1 MSSKADVRK
10 LIRALPQLSA
20 HDRTESSRRICDLI
34 RGDAAWDA
42 ARVIA
47 FFAPQPS
54 EPDIELLWSE
64 VGPRAICYPRVHG
77 EGLRFFRVAGADS
90 LTAGRFGLREP
101 VPPSPAI
108 PVDAADMDLVLVPG
122 LAFTHD
128 GVRLGRGGGY
138 YDRFL
143 ADGALRARKL
153 GVCFARQLVQ
163 SLPAEKHDQRVDR
176 VIAA

>member
-10 LIRALPQLSA
+10 LIRALPPLSA
-20 HDRTESSRRICDLI
+20 HDRTESSRRICELI
-34 RGDAAWDA
+34 RGDAAWEA

-54 EPDIELLWSE
+54 EPDIEQLWNE
-64 VGPRAICYPRVHG
+64 VGARAICYPRVHA
-77 EGLRFFRVAGADS
+77 EGLRFFRVAAADS
-90 LTAGRFGLREP
+90 LIAGRFGLREP
-101 VPPSPAI
+101 AQASSAVP
-108 PVDAADMDLVLVPG
+108 VNAADIDLILVPG

-143 ADGALRARKL
+143 ADAALRARKL
-153 GVCFARQLVQ
+153 GVCFARQLVK
-163 SLPAEKHDQRVDR
+163 SLPAEKHDQRVDC
-176 VIAA
+176 VVAA